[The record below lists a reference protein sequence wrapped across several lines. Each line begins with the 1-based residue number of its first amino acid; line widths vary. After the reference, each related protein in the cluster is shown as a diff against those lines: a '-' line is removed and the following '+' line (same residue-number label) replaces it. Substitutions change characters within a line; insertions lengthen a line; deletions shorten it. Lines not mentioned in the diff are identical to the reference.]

1 MLDELANKRDTM
13 EQRPTMVDIT
23 PKPVIYREATATG
36 RILLK
41 KNTIKRIR
49 HGKIEKGDP
58 LATAR
63 IAAVLAAKQ
72 TSGLIPLC
80 HPLPITAVEVDE
92 EVGEDF
98 VAFQVKVKA
107 TARTGVEMEALT
119 AVSLALLTVW
129 DMTKQYEKNE
139 EGQYPTTRIE
149 SIQVVE
155 KIKEVGKE

>member
-1 MLDELANKRDTM
+1 MARKKDTT
-13 EQRPTMVDIT
+13 ESRPIMIDIT
-23 PKPVIYREATATG
+23 PKPTIYREATAIG

-41 KNTIKRIR
+41 KETIKRIR
-49 HGKIEKGDP
+49 CGGIEKGDP
-58 LATAR
+58 LTTAR

-80 HPLPITAVEVDE
+80 HPLPITSVAVDE

-98 VAFQVKVKA
+98 VTFKARVKA

-129 DMTKQYEKNE
+129 DMTKQYEKDE

-149 SIQVVE
+149 SIQVLE
-155 KIKEVGKE
+155 KVKKVNNQ

>member
-1 MLDELANKRDTM
+1 MAKKMHTM

-23 PKPVIYREATATG
+23 SKPVIYREATATG

-41 KNTIKRIR
+41 KDTIKRIQQGR
-49 HGKIEKGDP
+49 IEKGDP

-63 IAAVLAAKQ
+63 IAAILAAKG

-80 HPLPITAVEVDE
+80 HPIPITAVEVGE
-92 EVGEDF
+92 EVGEGSIEF
-98 VAFQVKVKA
+98 RVKVKA
-107 TARTGVEMEALT
+107 TSRTGVEMEALT
-119 AVSLALLTVW
+119 GISLALLTVW

-149 SIQVVE
+149 NIQVLQKV
-155 KIKEVGKE
+155 KEVSRE